1 MTGWQYESRS
11 WHEHTLSSRTLAAGP
26 GRVAISSET
35 DWGSAVQT
43 LLMQIWS
50 ALQWIVQRVKVQ
62 QARKNLR
69 VCETVSLGEK
79 RFVAVIQVDEERFL
93 IGGSSGSVS
102 LLTRL
107 QEGKTFAAALDRE
120 AGKIS

>member
-11 WHEHTLSSRTLAAGP
+11 WHEYSLSNRTIAACRWISRGLFRAL
-26 GRVAISSET
+26 ET
-35 DWGSAVQT
+35 GARPCWSR
-43 LLMQIWS
+43 IWS
-50 ALQWIVQRVKVQ
+50 ALKWIMQRVKAQ

-79 RFVAVIQVDEERFL
+79 RFVAVVQVDEERFL
-93 IGGSSGSVS
+93 IGGSSSAVS

-107 QEGKTFAAALDRE
+107 QEAKTFAAALERE

>member
-1 MTGWQYESRS
+1 MNIHSKAETLQPGAGTARS
-11 WHEHTLSSRTLAAGP
+11 LPDIGDWSQALLV
-26 GRVAISSET
+26 RV
-35 DWGSAVQT
+35 
-43 LLMQIWS
+43 WS
-50 ALQWIVQRVKVQ
+50 ALKWMMQRVRVQ

-79 RFVAVIQVDEERFL
+79 RFVAVVQVDEQRFL
-93 IGGSSGSVS
+93 IGGSSSAVS

-107 QEGKTFAAALDRE
+107 QETQSFAVALERE